1 MPVQVSEVKQQL
13 TGEEIELFRRFVSHA
28 PKLSEVVKQLTA
40 SPVESGRFLT
50 PEFLDIDGV
59 REFFGLKQSFTY
71 RLLAENKIRAVSIR
85 QRGKARGRRLF
96 DCASIRAFLNSNVDK
111 EGDAQ

>member
-1 MPVQVSEVKQQL
+1 MPVKVSEVKQQL
-13 TGEEIELFRRFVSHA
+13 TGEEIDLFRRFVSHT
-28 PKLSEVVKQLTA
+28 PELGEVVRQLTA
-40 SPVESGRFLT
+40 SPIESGRFLA

-59 REFFGLKQSFTY
+59 RDFFGLKQSFVY

-96 DCASIRAFLNSNVDK
+96 DAASIRAFLNSNIDK
-111 EGDAQ
+111 EGDAR